1 MVRSAI
7 SFQVPHH
14 KSECPFYRTVQ
25 FSKGNESADLY
36 PASSPVHGDFSIT
49 ELPVSSILSVRHR
62 IDSSSSPLG
71 SFEVR
76 LNPFA
81 SYFFKR
87 VVVEKHSVSY
97 RIHNFFFRLKM
108 MIDSPFTFFRYVFI
122 LQQSF
127 LIANTNIPDK
137 CIVLLYFTTLPTSS
151 VETLHRRSHLNQI
164 TVQIIKTNYFLSPTV
179 HHEAIN
185 ILNRRI

>member
-1 MVRSAI
+1 MVRSVI

-25 FSKGNESADLY
+25 FSKGKESADLY
-36 PASSPVHGDFSIT
+36 PASSLVHGDFSIT

-71 SFEVR
+71 SFE
-76 LNPFA
+76 
-81 SYFFKR
+81 
-87 VVVEKHSVSY
+87 
-97 RIHNFFFRLKM
+97 
-108 MIDSPFTFFRYVFI
+108 
-122 LQQSF
+122 
-127 LIANTNIPDK
+127 
-137 CIVLLYFTTLPTSS
+137 
-151 VETLHRRSHLNQI
+151 HRRSHLNQI

-185 ILNRRI
+185 ILNRRILCFQFFNKCFHILFLKI